1 MTNKACGSGYQYIF
15 HAPLPFKLNTGDAIN
30 FNTSSIALIWNYIF
44 NAIQRHLA
52 NQKVRRS
59 DHRHFKPEVTA
70 AFIRWLHTMLGYP
83 DGSDF
88 PAPKAFMFIVDND
101 KRKPDG
107 AVPISPIMERH
118 HFQAVD
124 RSSNNMI
131 DLAGI
136 LLYLIIQR
144 CSVAAA
150 VKRKN

>member
-1 MTNKACGSGYQYIF
+1 
-15 HAPLPFKLNTGDAIN
+15 
-30 FNTSSIALIWNYIF
+30 
-44 NAIQRHLA
+44 
-52 NQKVRRS
+52 
-59 DHRHFKPEVTA
+59 
-70 AFIRWLHTMLGYP
+70 MLGFP

-88 PAPKAFMFIVDND
+88 PAPKAFMFIVDKD